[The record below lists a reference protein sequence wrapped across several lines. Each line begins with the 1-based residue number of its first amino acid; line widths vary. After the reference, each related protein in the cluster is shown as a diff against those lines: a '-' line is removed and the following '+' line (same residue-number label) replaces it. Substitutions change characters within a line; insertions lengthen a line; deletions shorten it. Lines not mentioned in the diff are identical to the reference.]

1 MMCGFVT
8 TQPILLSGGSQT
20 QPIVASFCYIRLDY
34 SETQQQQQHTLVGI
48 VQRYQHSS
56 SLSFAKSSLE

>member
-20 QPIVASFCYIRLDY
+20 QPIVASFCYLRLDY
-34 SETQQQQQHTLVGI
+34 SETQQQQHTLVGI

-56 SLSFAKSSLE
+56 SLSFDKSSLE

>member
-20 QPIVASFCYIRLDY
+20 QPIVASFCYLRLDY
-34 SETQQQQQHTLVGI
+34 SETPQQHTLVGI

-56 SLSFAKSSLE
+56 SLSFDKSSLE